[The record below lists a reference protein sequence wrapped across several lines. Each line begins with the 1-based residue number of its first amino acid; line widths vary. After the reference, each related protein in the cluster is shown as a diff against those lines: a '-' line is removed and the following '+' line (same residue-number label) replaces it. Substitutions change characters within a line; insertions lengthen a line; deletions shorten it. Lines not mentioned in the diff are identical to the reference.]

1 MMEYGQGT
9 GEFENWI
16 VSETA
21 FSSGHLGKC
30 EAIMSLGNGYM
41 GMRSAT
47 EEPYIKEQRN
57 WFVNG
62 TFNKAQPNEVAELP
76 NLADITQIGIHIDG
90 ERFSLEYGETENYVR
105 QLNLKTAE
113 LSRSFDW
120 ISPRG
125 KKIRFHFKRFVSLAE
140 RHLTAARVEI
150 ESLSHPVEI
159 SFSSGINAQMTN
171 SGIQHFLEGERRVI
185 DKKMIQLVQTTN
197 ESNVD
202 VVINTTH
209 NIKLNG
215 EEPAADPEMDM
226 ARRKVWLSCEF
237 TLQPSDRLEIEK
249 ITSVHT
255 SRDLEAMEAEYDLQ
269 QLRESSLGDLKLH
282 ALHGY
287 APLFEAH
294 RQAWKQK
301 VWDACKLEIDS
312 ANAFDQLAVRF
323 ALYHLTV
330 MAPVHD
336 ARMGIGAKGLS
347 GEGYKGHSFW
357 DTEVFILPF
366 FIYSNPEAAKSLL
379 VYRYL
384 GLAGARAKAAANG
397 YSGAMYPWEMAW
409 PADGE
414 VTPVWGDIDIVT
426 GKQSRIW
433 SGAIEQHISADIAFA
448 VYQYHEVTK
457 DQQFLDQY
465 GYEIVFDTAVFWASR
480 LEWNGKKGC
489 YEITGVIGPD
499 EYKEHVA
506 NNAFTNYMAYFN
518 LKLAVRYCEKLMK
531 ENRELFEKLAGPLE
545 LAAAYPDWVEKAEKL
560 FLPKPRNEDQVIP
573 QDDTY
578 LQLEE
583 IDLAK
588 YKNQGKVRTIYRDY
602 NSEQINLFQV
612 TKQADA
618 LILLYLLEQTFLHED
633 PRISTAVKRASFRYY
648 EPKTLHDSSLSLVTH
663 AILASDIGETDLAYS
678 LFRKSA
684 EIDLGPLMNTSD
696 EGIHAASIGG
706 IWKAAVFGFAGVRL
720 IDGRLRIDPKL
731 PKHWRSMAF
740 TIQWQGQP
748 VGITVTP
755 TRLSVNLQSEEA
767 LEFET
772 NNAVYECTGFIEV
785 PLN

>member
-1 MMEYGQGT
+1 MMEYKLGT

-21 FSSGHLGKC
+21 FSSKHLGKC

-62 TFNKAQPNEVAELP
+62 TFNKAQLNEVTELP
-76 NLADITQIGIHIDG
+76 NLADVTHIDIHLDG

-113 LSRSFDW
+113 LSRRFDW
-120 ISPRG
+120 ISPQG
-125 KKIRFHFKRFVSLAE
+125 KKLRFHFKRFVSLANL
-140 RHLTAARVEI
+140 HLTATKIEI
-150 ESLSHPVEI
+150 ESLSHPIEI
-159 SFSSGINAQMTN
+159 SLSSGINAQMTN
-171 SGIQHFLEGERRVI
+171 SGTQHFLEGERRVF
-185 DKKMIQLVQTTN
+185 DKQLIQLVQTTS

-215 EEPAADPEMDM
+215 EETRLDPEMDM
-226 ARRKVWLSCEF
+226 ARRKVWLSYKF
-237 TLQPSDRLEIEK
+237 TLQPNDRLEMEK
-249 ITSVHT
+249 VTTVHT
-255 SRDLEAMEAEYDLQ
+255 SRDLGAVEAEYDLQ

-282 ALHGY
+282 ALQGY
-287 APLFEAH
+287 NELFEAH
-294 RQAWKQK
+294 RQVWKQK
-301 VWDACKLEIDS
+301 VWGVYKLEIDS
-312 ANAFDQLAVRF
+312 EDPFDQLALRF
-323 ALYHLTV
+323 ALYHLSII
-330 MAPVHD
+330 APAHD

-366 FIYSNPEAAKSLL
+366 FIYSNPTVAKSLL
-379 VYRYL
+379 TYRYL
-384 GLAGARAKAAANG
+384 GLAGARAKASGNG
-397 YSGAMYPWEMAW
+397 YKGAMYPWEMAW
-409 PADGE
+409 PTDGE

-426 GKQSRIW
+426 GEQSRIW

-448 VYQYHEVTK
+448 VYQYNEVTN
-457 DQQFLDQY
+457 DHEFLNQY
-465 GYEIVFDTAVFWASR
+465 GYEIVFETATFWASR
-480 LEWNGKKGC
+480 LEWNEEKRR
-489 YEITGVIGPD
+489 YEINNVIGPD
-499 EYKEHVA
+499 EYKEHVN

-518 LKLAVRYCEKLMK
+518 LKLAIHYYERLAK
-531 ENRELFEKLAGPLE
+531 ENPELLGKIAGPLK
-545 LAAAYPDWVEKAEKL
+545 LAAAYPDWQEKAEKL
-560 FLPKPRNEDQVIP
+560 FLPEPRKTDSVIP

-583 IDLAK
+583 IDLTK
-588 YKNQGKVRTIYRDY
+588 YKNQEKVRTIYRDY

-618 LILLYLLEQTFLHED
+618 LILLYLLEQTFLRED
-633 PRISTAVKRASFRYY
+633 PRISADVKKASFRYY

-663 AILASDIGETDLAYS
+663 AILASDIGEPGLAYS
-678 LFRKSA
+678 LFQKSA

-706 IWKAAVFGFAGVRL
+706 IWKAAVFGFAGIRL

-731 PKHWRSMAF
+731 PKPWRIMKF
-740 TIQWQGQP
+740 NIQWQGLA
-748 VGITVTP
+748 VGITITP
-755 TRLSVNLQSEEA
+755 TLLSVQLESEGA
-767 LEFET
+767 IEFVS
-772 NNAVYECTGFIEV
+772 NNAVYECTGFVEV
-785 PLN
+785 PLA